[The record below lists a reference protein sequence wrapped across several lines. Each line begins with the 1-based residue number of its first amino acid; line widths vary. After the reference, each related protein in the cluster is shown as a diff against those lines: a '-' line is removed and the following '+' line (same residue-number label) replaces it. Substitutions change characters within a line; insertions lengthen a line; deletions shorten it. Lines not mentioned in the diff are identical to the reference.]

1 MKLTAA
7 ALASITGTTAATS
20 LAQTPQMGWNSWN
33 SFKSNINA
41 SIIRETANFLVSLGL
56 KDAGY
61 NYLLLDEGWSSYER
75 TADGYLQANATGFPD
90 GIRALADEVHDK
102 GLKLGL
108 YGDSGI
114 LTCAFRP
121 GSWGYEERDALTI
134 AGWGVDYMKFD
145 NCGGFQAMTN
155 APQERFLTMQNALL
169 RTGRDIFYSVCEWGY
184 QFPWHWGGNIGHS
197 YRMSGDIT
205 TSFMNETACQC
216 KTAYCLNT
224 GYAGCSITTIMRK
237 MREISVYQSP
247 GHWLDMDLLEVGNF
261 NMTVYM
267 QQTHF
272 AFWAALKSPLIISAD
287 LRKMTNESLAVLTNK
302 DIIALN
308 QDKLGLPVNYIED
321 ASIEGYLQVWAGQIN
336 GGYALLI
343 FNEKNYKQTVS
354 VSFGD
359 LGLGLKRAMQAK
371 ELWSGKSWGKISAVK
386 TILEPY
392 QTLVFKLS

>member
-7 ALASITGTTAATS
+7 ALASIAGTTAATS

-41 SIIRETANFLVSLGL
+41 SIIRETADLLVSLGL

-90 GIRALADEVHDK
+90 SIKALADEVHDK

-134 AGWGVDYMKFD
+134 AGWGVDYLKYD

-155 APQERFLTMQNALL
+155 APQERFLAMQNALL

-261 NMTVYM
+261 NMTMYM

-287 LRKMTNESLAVLTNK
+287 LRKMTNESLAVLTNI

-343 FNEKNYKQTVS
+343 FNEKSYKQTAS

-359 LGLGLKRAMQAK
+359 LGLSLKGAMQAK

-386 TILEPY
+386 AILEPY